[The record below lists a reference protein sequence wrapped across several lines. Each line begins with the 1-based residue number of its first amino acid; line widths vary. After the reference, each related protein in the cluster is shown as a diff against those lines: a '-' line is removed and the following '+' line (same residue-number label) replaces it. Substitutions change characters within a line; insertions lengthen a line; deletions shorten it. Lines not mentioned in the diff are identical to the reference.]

1 MKKTVF
7 RCQEYLGNSFRKF
20 AFLGLL
26 VMLFTAFSSNVQAQ
40 SDVAS
45 ANGRQLSNKHQ
56 VYLMAQN
63 LGITVST
70 LGGWDVNKVIQALQT
85 GLHSVDPNSS
95 DPIQRFKYIYYL
107 TTINDIS
114 EYGIA
119 PEISLVKRLVDVKVK
134 VRNGAPLTNS
144 YLKSF
149 YTSLTGSF

>member
-7 RCQEYLGNSFRKF
+7 RCQEYLGNSIQKF
-20 AFLGLL
+20 AFVGIL

-40 SDVAS
+40 TQTATAGNRV
-45 ANGRQLSNKHQ
+45 LSNKHQ

-70 LGGWDVNKVIQALQT
+70 LGGWDVNKVLQT
-85 GLHSVDPNSS
+85 LQTNLQSVDGNSS
-95 DPIQRFKYIYYL
+95 DPIQKFKYVYYV
-107 TTINDIS
+107 TTIQDIRDYS
-114 EYGIA
+114 IS

-134 VRNGAPLTNS
+134 VHNGAPLTNG

-149 YTSLTGSF
+149 YLGLTSNF